1 VTRRVALVGLDSTA
15 RHARHDELDS
25 LDTSY
30 VSCRTVSRRDMT
42 SLVEF
47 GLIAVRN
54 VSALLIAAH
63 AHISA
68 IPDLRISL
76 LLLLLLLLL
85 LIIIIIIIIINNIN
99 LLCVLLAA
107 FFCVRYF
114 SDDFPPV

>member
-76 LLLLLLLLL
+76 LLLLLLLL
-85 LIIIIIIIIINNIN
+85 IIIIIIIIINNIN

>member
-1 VTRRVALVGLDSTA
+1 MTRRVALVGLDSTA

-76 LLLLLLLLL
+76 LLLLLLLL
-85 LIIIIIIIIINNIN
+85 IIIIIIIIINNIN